1 MAGDR
6 PISVTIACLE
16 MLSFGLAHLASAAR
30 ESGERLVLLT
40 GVERLYLHEL
50 ATLPPGSIEVVP
62 VDTHD
67 RRAIAEALSS
77 IEDLRGL
84 ISSTDTWGVTGAE
97 LAVEFGLPG
106 IDPAVIRRVRDKAYV
121 RDVLHREGLGRFAP
135 CPVDDV
141 ATVSLRQLESTVGLP
156 AVVKDTAGT
165 GSQNVW
171 LVRDDEDLTRLRREA
186 TRASLFGGLCAE
198 PFLAGP
204 VYSAETLTWDGRT
217 RLLGLSSRLMSPQ
230 PWFRE
235 DVTAFP
241 VVLPPDELSA
251 IERWLGEVL
260 TALGYTDRFAHIE
273 LAMTVDG
280 PELIEV
286 NPRIGG
292 ALVGESMCRALGVNV
307 YSGLVDLALGRRPR
321 LSDEPLTDGGPAVAF
336 VLAYP
341 DRAGELVAVDGL
353 DQLSRYPGRPTW
365 YPTKAVGTHIAHVTD
380 ARGFAGILLA
390 EGPTA
395 EVATHRVVA
404 AAGALRVRTRP
415 PA

>member
-1 MAGDR
+1 M
-6 PISVTIACLE
+6 TIACLE
-16 MLSFGLAHLASAAR
+16 MLSFGLAHLVNAAR

-40 GVERLYLHEL
+40 GVEWLYLHEL
-50 ATLPPGSIEVVP
+50 ATLPPGSIDVVP

-67 RRAIAEALSS
+67 RRAVVEALRS

-106 IDPAVIRRVRDKAYV
+106 IDPAVVRQVRDKAYV
-121 RDVLHREGLGRFAP
+121 RDVLRRKALSRIAP
-135 CPVDDV
+135 CPVEDV
-141 ATVSLRQLESTVGLP
+141 ATLQLGQLESAVGLP

-171 LVRDDEDLTRLRREA
+171 LVRDAADLDRLRAEA
-186 TRASLFGGLCAE
+186 GRARLFGRLFAE

-204 VYSAETLTWDGRT
+204 VYSAETLTWRGRT
-217 RLLGLSSRLMSPQ
+217 RLLGLSSRLMSPR

-241 VVLPPDELSA
+241 VALPPDELRQ
-251 IERWLGEVL
+251 IEEWLGEVL
-260 TALGYTDRFAHIE
+260 AVLGYTDRFAHIE

-280 PELIEV
+280 PQLIEV

-321 LSDEPLTDGGPAVAF
+321 LFDEPLTGGGPAVAF

-341 DRAGELVAVDGL
+341 DQPGELVAVHGL
-353 DQLSRYPGRPTW
+353 DELAHYPGRPTW
-365 YPTKAVGTHIAHVTD
+365 YPTKKIGTRIEQVTD

-395 EVATHRVVA
+395 EIATHRAVA
-404 AAGALRVRTRP
+404 AAGALHVDTRRP
-415 PA
+415 S

>member
-1 MAGDR
+1 
-6 PISVTIACLE
+6 
-16 MLSFGLAHLASAAR
+16 MLSFGLAHLANAAR
-30 ESGERLVLLT
+30 SCGERLVLLT

-50 ATLPPGSIEVVP
+50 ATLPPGTIDVVP
-62 VDTHD
+62 VDTGD
-67 RRAIAEALSS
+67 RRAVAEALGAV
-77 IEDLRGL
+77 EDLRGL

-106 IDPAVIRRVRDKAYV
+106 IDPAVIRQVRDKAHV
-121 RDVLHREGLGRFAP
+121 RDVLHRKGLGRFAP
-135 CPVDDV
+135 FAVDDV
-141 ATVSLRQLESTVGLP
+141 ATLSLRQLDTAVGLP
-156 AVVKDTAGT
+156 AVVKDTSGT
-165 GSQNVW
+165 SSQNVW
-171 LVRDDEDLTRLRREA
+171 LVRDAADLARLRQEA
-186 TRASLFGGLCAE
+186 AHAALFGRLFAE

-241 VVLPPDELSA
+241 VALPPAELRE
-251 IERWLGEVL
+251 IEAWLGDVL
-260 TALGYTDRFAHIE
+260 AVLGYTDRFAHIE
-273 LAMTVDG
+273 LAMTTDG
-280 PELIEV
+280 PQLIEV

-321 LSDEPLTDGGPAVAF
+321 LLDEPLLPTGPAVAF

-341 DRAGELVAVDGL
+341 DRAGELVAVHGL
-353 DQLSRYPGRPTW
+353 DVIARYPGRPTW
-365 YPTKAVGTHIAHVTD
+365 YPTKAIGAHLTHLTD
-380 ARGFAGILLA
+380 GRGYAGILLA

-395 EVATHRVVA
+395 EIATHRAVA
-404 AAGALRVRTRP
+404 AAGALHVQTRTPKRSGEDR
-415 PA
+415 